1 MKRLF
6 CQGILFLDLGDIDRI
21 GALVTFFDFELYSV
35 AICDG
40 TFDIRLVDKYVRAF
54 FSLYESIAFYSVK
67 PLDRSSRHGTSAN
80 NILLD
85 DGPSQV

>member
-1 MKRLF
+1 
-6 CQGILFLDLGDIDRI
+6 
-21 GALVTFFDFELYSV
+21 
-35 AICDG
+35 
-40 TFDIRLVDKYVRAF
+40 VDKYVRAF